1 MGLRDL
7 NIELSYADRGS
18 KILKQFLLPA
28 IEQSKRYDRVTSFYT
43 VESLLAISQ
52 GIQSLYESNG
62 KMRLIIG
69 VHRFPVEIIDASLQ
83 QKYITDQI
91 RAVRDDIKNGIM
103 SITDSLEKERIATL
117 AWMIQ
122 DNLLE
127 VKAAAITGDGI
138 FHPKTLILTDSNG
151 DTIVAVGSPNET
163 GSGLGSNFEQIMVAK
178 SWDSPRAVEVQQK
191 FFEDLWSPDSNG
203 EVITY
208 DITEETAD
216 LIVSAIGESYI
227 VSHKPTR
234 TVSQGIIDLSSRM
247 IANYFVSGNIPSL
260 YMHQERAVIDALSR
274 WPVRVLF
281 SDEVGLGKT
290 FEAASTIAFLN
301 KYAGVKRIVILTPKS
316 VLQQWQDELITHFN
330 IDAWLYDSSNKR
342 YVSSEGNEIYIG
354 SRNPLGNR
362 APSIVLMSTQ
372 YARGNKH
379 SGHIFE
385 KEDTILPE
393 VLVVD
398 EAHSARVSEDL
409 QGKKKKTIV
418 YKMLESVSQKI
429 PHLILATA
437 TPMQKSSEEYHA
449 ILCLLGLSAKW
460 QKVRNYKTSLKLIS
474 SVEPPDVSDAYTAGE
489 LLRDTFI
496 SMKPSLNKLS
506 DAEKT
511 IIDHL
516 MEAFDNKDNYEIS
529 CYVQNNWED
538 FKPLFVRLHPA
549 HLLTIRNTRRSLTEI
564 GYIFPNRRLHEL
576 SIEDSYDI
584 QMFYDAVYQFL
595 ATDCFSVEKVLY
607 PENKKNIG
615 FVKVSYQQRIASSLY
630 SCKKSL
636 ERRYQKIK
644 EIKDAFNSGNAF
656 SVVYNLTSVLDDFD
670 LDDMTDSDIDEFG
683 TVSDNHI
690 DTTSLKRAAEIEV
703 AALSTLI
710 TRVDRLIKDC
720 GDLKVKESI
729 RQALQAIENGDQ
741 VLLFSR
747 YTDTIDALI
756 NEFKETDDTF
766 SIPYGVYTGKSVEIC
781 EHGNIRICTKTD
793 IKNDL
798 FSRKLKIVFC
808 SDAASEGLNLQAAR
822 VLINVDVP
830 WTPSRLEQRIGRIA
844 RLGQLATEVDIYNV
858 WYPHSIEER
867 MYHRIQRRLEEA
879 NLAIG
884 EFPEVVAD
892 AIKLAVIDNIDEDTV
907 GMDILKE
914 IRNTSQVAALEELWH
929 QPDEFISTSQF
940 IRNKLIEIC
949 TKEFKLREKTLNDN
963 VYRYE
968 MPNGDIVSLTS
979 LPGMQE
985 SVSLQSTPWRFVDYQ
1000 KSNIQVLSTDEGM
1013 PCAFMISK
1021 GNESKTIA
1029 HEAVFKMLCGE
1040 RLNNTDYLV
1049 GYPKMLP
1056 NFKSLDLSTMVEC
1069 DIRNIPEMW
1078 NIAFSEGD

>member
-1 MGLRDL
+1 MSLRDL

-18 KILKQFLLPA
+18 KILNQFLLPA

-69 VHRFPVEIIDASLQ
+69 VHRFPMEIIDASLQ
-83 QKYITDQI
+83 QKYIIDQI
-91 RAVRDDIKNGIM
+91 RSVRDDIKNGIM
-103 SITDSLEKERIATL
+103 SISDSLEKERIATL

-122 DNLLE
+122 DKLLE

-178 SWDSPRAVEVQQK
+178 SWDSPRAVEVQQD
-191 FFEDLWSPDSNG
+191 FFEDLWNSDTNG
-203 EVITY
+203 DVITY

-216 LIVSAIGESYI
+216 MIVSAIGESYI
-227 VSHKPTR
+227 VNHKPTR
-234 TVSQGIIDLSSRM
+234 TVTQGIIDVSSHM
-247 IANYFVSGNIPSL
+247 IANYFVSGDIPSL

-290 FEAASTIAFLN
+290 FEAATTIAFLV
-301 KYAGVKRIVILTPKS
+301 KYADAKRVVILTPKS
-316 VLQQWQDELITHFN
+316 VLQQWQDELMTHFN
-330 IDAWLYDSSNKR
+330 IDAWLYDSNSKR
-342 YVSSEGNEIYIG
+342 YVSSGGKEIYIG
-354 SRNPLGNR
+354 SKNPLGSR

-398 EAHSARVSEDL
+398 EAHSARVSEDI

-449 ILCLLGLSAKW
+449 ILCLLGLSVKW
-460 QKVRNYKTSLKLIS
+460 QKVRNYKTSLRLIT

-489 LLRDTFI
+489 LLRDTI
-496 SMKPSLNKLS
+496 MNMQPSLHKLT
-506 DAEKT
+506 DAENS
-511 IIDHL
+511 IIEHL
-516 MEAFDNKDNYEIS
+516 SESFENKDTYEIS
-529 CYVQNNWED
+529 CYVQNNWTT
-538 FKPLFVRLHPA
+538 FKPLFVKLHPA
-549 HLLTIRNTRRSLTEI
+549 HLLTIRNTRRSLTEF
-564 GYIFPNRRLHEL
+564 GYVFPNRKLHEL

-595 ATDCFSVEKVLY
+595 STDCFSVENVLY
-607 PENKKNIG
+607 PENQKNIG

-636 ERRYQKIK
+636 ERRFQKIK
-644 EIKDAFNSGNAF
+644 EIKDAFSSDNAF

-670 LDDMTDSDIDEFG
+670 LDEMTDSDIDEFG
-683 TVSDNHI
+683 AASDKHI
-690 DTTSLKRAAEIEV
+690 DTTSLKRAADIEV

-710 TRVDRLIKDC
+710 NRVDRLIKDR
-720 GDLKVKESI
+720 GDLKVKSSI
-729 RQALQAIENGDQ
+729 MQALEAIENGDQ

-756 NEFKETDDTF
+756 KEFNDTDNTF
-766 SIPYGVYTGKSVEIC
+766 SITYGVYTGNRVEIC
-781 EHGNIRICTKTD
+781 EHGKTRICTKTD

-798 FSRKLKIVFC
+798 FSRKLKVVFC

-844 RLGQLATEVDIYNV
+844 RLGQLAKEVDIYNV

-884 EFPEVVAD
+884 EFPEVVAVT
-892 AIKLAVIDNIDEDTV
+892 IKQAVLDNADEDTV

-914 IRNTSQVAALEELWH
+914 IRNSYQVAALEELWH

-949 TKEFKLREKTLNDN
+949 TKEFRIREKVLNDK

-968 MPNGDIVSLTS
+968 MPNGNIIGLTS

-985 SVSLQSTPWRFVDYQ
+985 SISLHSAPWSFVDYQ
-1000 KSNIQVLSTDEGM
+1000 KPNIRIKTTSEGI
-1013 PCAFMISK
+1013 PCAFSIK
-1021 GNESKTIA
+1021 VGAETVTII
-1029 HEAVFKMLCGE
+1029 HEAVFKLLCGE
-1040 RLNNTDYLV
+1040 VLDSTDYLV

-1056 NFKSLDLSTMVEC
+1056 DFKALDLRKMVDCE
-1069 DIRNIPEMW
+1069 IKETPEIW
-1078 NIAFSEGD
+1078 FSSDS

>member
-18 KILKQFLLPA
+18 KILNQFLLPA

-69 VHRFPVEIIDASLQ
+69 VHRFPMEIIDASLQ
-83 QKYITDQI
+83 QKYIIDQI
-91 RAVRDDIKNGIM
+91 RSVRDDIKNGIM
-103 SITDSLEKERIATL
+103 SISDSLEKERIATL

-122 DNLLE
+122 DKLLE

-138 FHPKTLILTDSNG
+138 FHPKTLILTDSSG

-178 SWDSPRAVEVQQK
+178 SWDAPRAVEVQQD
-191 FFEDLWSPDSNG
+191 FFENLWSPDTNG
-203 EVITY
+203 DVITY

-216 LIVSAIGESYI
+216 MIVSAIGESYI
-227 VSHKPTR
+227 VTHKPTR
-234 TVSQGIIDLSSRM
+234 AVTQGIIDVSSRM
-247 IANYFVSGNIPSL
+247 IANYFVSGDIPSL

-290 FEAASTIAFLN
+290 FEAATTIAFLIN
-301 KYAGVKRIVILTPKS
+301 YTGAKRAVILTPKS
-316 VLQQWQDELITHFN
+316 VLQQWQDELMTHFN
-330 IDAWLYDSSNKR
+330 IDAWLYDSNSKR
-342 YVSSEGNEIYIG
+342 YVSSEGKEIYIG
-354 SRNPLGNR
+354 SHNPLGSR

-385 KEDTILPE
+385 REDTILPE

-398 EAHSARVSEDL
+398 EAHSARVSKDI

-418 YKMLESVSQKI
+418 YKMLESISQKI

-437 TPMQKSSEEYHA
+437 TPMQKSAEEYHA
-449 ILCLLGLSAKW
+449 ILCLLGLSSKW
-460 QKVRNYKTSLKLIS
+460 QKVQNYKTSLRLIS

-489 LLRDTFI
+489 LLRDTI
-496 SMKPSLNKLS
+496 INMQPSLHKLS
-506 DAEKT
+506 DTEKT
-511 IIDHL
+511 IIEHL
-516 MEAFDNKDNYEIS
+516 LKAFDNKDSYEIS
-529 CYVQNNWED
+529 CFVRNNWET
-538 FKPLFVRLHPA
+538 FKPLFVRFHPA

-564 GYIFPNRRLHEL
+564 GYVFPNRKLHEL

-584 QMFYDAVYQFL
+584 QVFYDAVYQFL
-595 ATDCFSVEKVLY
+595 STDCFSVEKVLY

-636 ERRYQKIK
+636 ERRFHKIK
-644 EIKDAFNSGNAF
+644 EIKDAFNSDNDF
-656 SVVYNLTSVLDDFD
+656 SGVYNLTSVLDDFD

-683 TVSDNHI
+683 AVSDKNI
-690 DTTSLKRAAEIEV
+690 DAASLKRAADIEV

-720 GDLKVKESI
+720 GDLKVKTSI
-729 RQALQAIENGDQ
+729 MQALHAIENDDQ

-756 NEFKETDDTF
+756 NEFNDTEDTF
-766 SIPYGVYTGKSVEIC
+766 SIPYGVYTGNRVEIC
-781 EHGNIRICTKTD
+781 EHGNTRICTKTD

-798 FSRKLKIVFC
+798 FSKKLKVVFC

-844 RLGQLATEVDIYNV
+844 RLGQLAKEVDIYNV

-867 MYHRIQRRLEEA
+867 MYHRIQRRHDEA

-884 EFPEVVAD
+884 EFPEVVAVT
-892 AIKLAVIDNIDEDTV
+892 IKLAVLDNKDEDTV

-914 IRNTSQVAALEELWH
+914 IRNSYQVAALEELWH
-929 QPDEFISTSQF
+929 QPNEFVSSSQF

-949 TKEFKLREKTLNDN
+949 TKEFKLIEKVLDDT

-979 LPGMQE
+979 RPGMQE
-985 SVSLQSTPWRFVDYQ
+985 SISLQSSPWRYVDYP
-1000 KSNIQVLSTDEGM
+1000 NPRIQVLTTNEGL
-1013 PCAFMISK
+1013 PCAFAIK
-1021 GNESKTIA
+1021 EGAEIKTII
-1029 HEAVFKMLCGE
+1029 HEAVFKTLCGE
-1040 RLNNTDYLV
+1040 GLSSTDYLV

-1056 NFKSLDLSTMVEC
+1056 FFAKLNMESFVEGA
-1069 DIRNIPEMW
+1069 ITKPPEIWITTNM
-1078 NIAFSEGD
+1078 